1 MSERPTNQMIKL
13 TFYKESGKYYTS
25 GEAVVNHFQFE
36 EGYKQ
41 DIVNTQN
48 AMRDGWQGNYYV
60 VTSSD
65 DNAVGFH
72 EALFQPSDFKDIKK
86 NIVSKGGN

>member
-1 MSERPTNQMIKL
+1 MGNRPVNQEVNI

-25 GEAVVNHFQFE
+25 GVATVNHFQFE

-48 AMRDGWQGNYYV
+48 AMRDGWQGHYYV
-60 VTSSD
+60 VVSSD
-65 DNAVGFH
+65 DDAVGFH
-72 EALFQPSDFKDIKK
+72 EALFFPDEFR
-86 NIVSKGGN
+86 NIRKTTA